1 MDIPL
6 VEQTKIQA
14 QVLVPLLKAL
24 QAELGEERAN
34 TIIQKAL
41 GEHFRKFGQKWWRAL
56 GHGNLGEKMDT
67 AMKVFSSGNALD
79 YEVIKQASDAYEV
92 NITGCRYAQFY
103 KELGEPELGFLFVC
117 SQDFPLTEGFSPN
130 IQLTRTQTIMQ
141 GASHCDFRW
150 ELKKEQE
157 EKQK

>member
-41 GEHFRKFGQKWWRAL
+41 GEHFRKLGQKWWRAL
-56 GHGNLGEKMDT
+56 GHGSLGEKMDI

-92 NITGCRYAQFY
+92 NI
-103 KELGEPELGFLFVC
+103 V
-117 SQDFPLTEGFSPN
+117 
-130 IQLTRTQTIMQ
+130 
-141 GASHCDFRW
+141 SHCPTQSSSAYCYCVVRCTSHSSFLR
-150 ELKKEQE
+150 
-157 EKQK
+157 